1 VKIYKRPKIPFDL
14 NFKMQH
20 KTKHNTIVWC
30 MGLEDKNARGGKMEK
45 EDDFG
50 EFGLNIPV

>member
-30 MGLEDKNARGGKMEK
+30 MGLEDKNVRGGKMEK